1 MHALHPNEPRH
12 IGGYRLIASLG
23 EGGMGRV
30 ALAAAPDGRLV
41 ALKQVHA
48 SFAKD
53 PAFRARFRREV
64 QASRLV
70 SGAYTAAVIDAD
82 PEADTP
88 WLASVY
94 VAGPSLRE
102 AVDAA
107 GPLPEP
113 SIRLLA
119 AGLAAA
125 LGEVHR
131 AGLVHRDLKPS
142 NVLLTSDGPR
152 VIDFGI
158 ARATE
163 GSTELTGTGAVI
175 GSPAFMS
182 PEQAESRPLTP
193 ASDVFSLG
201 ALLVMAATG
210 RGPFAGDSTPQTL
223 YQVVHHQPDLSGVP
237 PEVRRLAE
245 PCLAKDPAYRP
256 TPAQIL
262 DFLGHGGPVA
272 PVAQPWPPS
281 VRAQIG
287 AQEAGVRAALSW
299 PVPPPP
305 KRKRRWVPVAAAI
318 GGVAVLAAGTIVAIG
333 LSDLDDRPAAA
344 PLNQNPLDLTVLRRT
359 DPCKVLPGM
368 SIAPYGEFQPE
379 ERLAYVNRCSYR
391 AESGPTLKLKLG
403 DRVYRDGAAPSAPI
417 NGQPVLINHLSGCE
431 ATIAVPGNEG
441 FGVSVENEESTPE
454 GCDEARTALGQ
465 ALERIRAGGVDHV
478 LPRGSVLPLDPCAV
492 PDPAAVTKLL
502 GAPVT
507 GKLQTTVHV
516 CEFTQ
521 PDSVTVDFGRGA
533 LDTDGTTPV
542 DLGGVPAVMK
552 SSPDPKSVFC
562 TISWSPLRV
571 SDEKAD
577 TVRVFYSDLDEKGDP
592 DEACAKT
599 REFAT
604 SVAAKLPKP

>member
-1 MHALHPNEPRH
+1 
-12 IGGYRLIASLG
+12 
-23 EGGMGRV
+23 MGRV
-30 ALAAAPDGRLV
+30 ALAAGPDGRLV

-82 PEADTP
+82 PEAETP

-102 AVDAA
+102 AVDAG

-125 LGEVHR
+125 LGEIHR

-163 GSTELTGTGAVI
+163 GGTELTGTGAVI

-245 PCLAKDPAYRP
+245 PCLAKDPALRP
-256 TPAQIL
+256 TPSQIL
-262 DFLGHGGPVA
+262 DFLGQSA
-272 PVAQPWPPS
+272 PAPWPPS
-281 VRAQIG
+281 VQSQIA
-287 AQEAGVRAALSW
+287 AQEAAVRAALSW

-305 KRKRRWVPVAAAI
+305 KRKRRWVPAAAVA
-318 GGVAVLAAGTIVAIG
+318 GVAVVAAGTIVAIG
-333 LSDLDDRPAAA
+333 LSGSDDPPAAA

-368 SIAPYGEFQPE
+368 SLPPYGKFQPDD
-379 ERLAYVNRCSYR
+379 RLADVSKCSYR

-403 DRVYRDGAAPSAPI
+403 YAVYRDGAAPAAPI

-431 ATIAVPGNEG
+431 ATIAIPGSEG
-441 FGVSVENEESTPE
+441 FGVSVENEESTPD
-454 GCDEARTALGQ
+454 GCEEARTALGQ
-465 ALERIRAGGVDHV
+465 ALDRIRAGGVDHD
-478 LPRGSVLPLDPCAV
+478 LPKGSVLPLDPCAV

-507 GKLQTTVHV
+507 GKLQTTMRS

-521 PDSVTVDFGRGA
+521 PDSVSVDFGRGA
-533 LDTDGTTPV
+533 PDTEGTPI
-542 DLGGVPAVMK
+542 DLGGTPATMK

-562 TISWSPLRV
+562 SISWSPLRV

-577 TVRVFYSDLDEKGDP
+577 TVRVFFSDLDEKGDANA
-592 DEACAKT
+592 ACAKT
-599 REFAT
+599 REFAI
-604 SVAAKLPKP
+604 SLAAKLPKP

>member
-1 MHALHPNEPRH
+1 
-12 IGGYRLIASLG
+12 
-23 EGGMGRV
+23 MGRV
-30 ALAAAPDGRLV
+30 ALAAGPDGRLV

-82 PEADTP
+82 PEAETP

-102 AVDAA
+102 AVDAT

-125 LGEVHR
+125 LGEIHR

-245 PCLAKDPAYRP
+245 PCLAKDPAHRP

-262 DFLGHGGPVA
+262 DFLGAVA
-272 PVAQPWPPS
+272 PSATPWPAS
-281 VRAQIG
+281 VHAEIG
-287 AQEAGVRAALSW
+287 RQEAGVRAALSW

-305 KRKRRWVPVAAAI
+305 KRKKRWVPVAAAI

-333 LSDLDDRPAAA
+333 LSGSDDPPAAA
-344 PLNQNPLDLTVLRRT
+344 LNQNPLDLTVLRRT

-368 SIAPYGEFQPE
+368 SIKPYGKFQPE
-379 ERLAYVNRCSYR
+379 ERLASVSKCSYR

-403 DRVYRDGAAPSAPI
+403 YAVYRDGAAPSAPI

-431 ATIAVPGNEG
+431 ATIAIPGSEG
-441 FGVSVENEESTPE
+441 FGVSVENDESTSD
-454 GCDEARTALGQ
+454 GCEDARTALGQ
-465 ALERIRAGGVDHV
+465 ALDRIRAGGVDHD
-478 LPRGSVLPLDPCAV
+478 LPKGSVLPLDPCAV
-492 PDPAAVTKLL
+492 PDPAAVAKLI

-507 GKLQTTVHV
+507 GKLQTTMRI

-533 LDTDGTTPV
+533 PDTDGTPV
-542 DLGGVPAVMK
+542 DLGGVPAYMK

-562 TISWSPLRV
+562 SISWSPLRV
-571 SDEKAD
+571 SDENAD
-577 TVRVFYSDLDEKGDP
+577 TVRVFYSDLDEKGNA
-592 DEACAKT
+592 EVACAKT
-599 REFAT
+599 KEFAA